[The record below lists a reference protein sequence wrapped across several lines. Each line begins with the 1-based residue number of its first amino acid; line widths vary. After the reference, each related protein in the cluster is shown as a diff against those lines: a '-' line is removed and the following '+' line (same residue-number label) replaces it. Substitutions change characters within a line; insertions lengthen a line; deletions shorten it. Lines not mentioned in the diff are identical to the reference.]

1 MDCPICHEVIKNA
14 TICSCVH
21 HFCYNCITSWC
32 KLKNTCPVCNECIFE
47 LRRDHEFDKLNNNED
62 KLNNNED
69 NTPTNLNELIVEMR
83 DGTKPG
89 VSLKNNSPGV
99 KIIRLSKKDQFY
111 KYGVPLNSIILF
123 INNIPCINHKQ
134 SIDIIDALTLS
145 NKNIKLKFL
154 IK

>member
-1 MDCPICHEVIKNA
+1 MDCPICHDIIKNA

-21 HFCYNCITSWC
+21 HFCYDCITSWC

-47 LRRDHEFDKLNNNED
+47 LRRDPEFDKLNNNED
-62 KLNNNED
+62 
-69 NTPTNLNELIVEMR
+69 NTITNLNELIIEMP

-99 KIIRLSKKDQFY
+99 KIIRLNKKDQFY

-134 SIDIIDALTLS
+134 SIDIIDTLTLS

>member
-1 MDCPICHEVIKNA
+1 M
-14 TICSCVH
+14 
-21 HFCYNCITSWC
+21 Y
-32 KLKNTCPVCNECIFE
+32 FE
-47 LRRDHEFDKLNNNED
+47 LRRDPEFD

-69 NTPTNLNELIVEMR
+69 NTPTNFNELVIEMQT
-83 DGTKPG
+83 GTKPG

-99 KIIRLSKKDQFY
+99 KIIRLNKKDQFY
-111 KYGVPLNSIILF
+111 KYGVPLNYIILF

-134 SIDIIDALTLS
+134 SIYIIDSLTLS

>member
-1 MDCPICHEVIKNA
+1 MECPICHDTVKNA

-21 HFCYNCITSWC
+21 HFCYDCITSWC

-62 KLNNNED
+62 NISN
-69 NTPTNLNELIVEMR
+69 NLNELVIEMP

-99 KIIRLSKKDQFY
+99 KIIRLNKKDQFY

-134 SIDIIDALTLS
+134 SIDIIDSLTLS

>member
-1 MDCPICHEVIKNA
+1 MDCPICHDTIKNA

-21 HFCYNCITSWC
+21 HFCYDCITSWC

-47 LRRDHEFDKLNNNED
+47 LRRDTEFD

-69 NTPTNLNELIVEMR
+69 NTPNNLNELVIEMP

-99 KIIRLSKKDQFY
+99 KIIRLNKKDQFY

-134 SIDIIDALTLS
+134 SIDIIDSLTLS

>member
-1 MDCPICHEVIKNA
+1 MDCPICHDTIKNA

-21 HFCYNCITSWC
+21 HFCYECITSWC

-47 LRRDHEFDKLNNNED
+47 LRRDPEFDKLNNNED
-62 KLNNNED
+62 
-69 NTPTNLNELIVEMR
+69 NTTNNLNELVIEMP

-89 VSLKNNSPGV
+89 ISLKNNSPGV
-99 KIIRLSKKDQFY
+99 KIIRLNKKDQFY

-134 SIDIIDALTLS
+134 SIDIIDSLTLS

>member
-1 MDCPICHEVIKNA
+1 MDCPICYENIRCA

-21 HFCYNCITSWC
+21 HFCYECITDWC

-62 KLNNNED
+62 
-69 NTPTNLNELIVEMR
+69 NTPNNLNELVIEIP

-89 VSLKNNSPGV
+89 VSLKNNFPGV
-99 KIIRLSKKDQFY
+99 KIIRLNKNDQFY
-111 KYGVPLNSIILF
+111 KCGVPLNSIILF
-123 INNIPCINHKQ
+123 INNIPCVNHKQ
-134 SIDIIDALTLS
+134 SIDIIDSLCLS

>member
-1 MDCPICHEVIKNA
+1 MDCPICHETIRCA

-21 HFCYNCITSWC
+21 HFCYECITNWC

-47 LRRDHEFDKLNNNED
+47 LRRDHEFDKLINNVDDTEI
-62 KLNNNED
+62 
-69 NTPTNLNELIVEMR
+69 TSLNEIVIPFPT
-83 DGTKPG
+83 GTKPG
-89 VSLKNNSPGV
+89 VSLKNNFPGV
-99 KIIRLSKKDQFY
+99 KIIRLNKKDQFY

-123 INNIPCINHKQ
+123 INNTPCLNHKQ
-134 SIDIIDALTLS
+134 SIDIIDSLCLS

>member
-1 MDCPICHEVIKNA
+1 MDCPICYENIRCA

-21 HFCYNCITSWC
+21 HFCYDCITSWC

-47 LRRDHEFDKLNNNED
+47 LRRDPEFDKLINNNHED
-62 KLNNNED
+62 LLQ
-69 NTPTNLNELIVEMR
+69 LNELIVPIPA
-83 DGTKPG
+83 GTKPG
-89 VSLKNNSPGV
+89 VSLKNNNPGV
-99 KIIRLSKKDQFY
+99 KIIKLNKNDQFY
-111 KYGVPLNSIILF
+111 NYGVELNSIILF

-134 SIDIIDALTLS
+134 SIEIIDSLCLS

>member
-1 MDCPICHEVIKNA
+1 MECPICHDTIKNA

-21 HFCYNCITSWC
+21 HFCYDCITSWC

-47 LRRDHEFDKLNNNED
+47 LRRDPEFD

-69 NTPTNLNELIVEMR
+69 NTPNNLNELVIEMP

-99 KIIRLSKKDQFY
+99 KIIRLNKKDQFY

-134 SIDIIDALTLS
+134 SIDIIDSLTLS

>member
-1 MDCPICHEVIKNA
+1 MDCPICHDTIKNA

-21 HFCYNCITSWC
+21 HFCYDCITTWC
-32 KLKNTCPVCNECIFE
+32 KLKNKCPVCNECIFE
-47 LRRDHEFDKLNNNED
+47 LRRDPEFDKLNNDEN
-62 KLNNNED
+62 
-69 NTPTNLNELIVEMR
+69 NTPNNLNELVIEMP

-89 VSLKNNSPGV
+89 VSLKNNFPGV
-99 KIIRLSKKDQFY
+99 KIIKLNKKDQFY

-134 SIDIIDALTLS
+134 SIDIIDSLTLS

>member
-1 MDCPICHEVIKNA
+1 MDCPICHDTIKNA

-21 HFCYNCITSWC
+21 HFCYDCITSWC

-47 LRRDHEFDKLNNNED
+47 LRRDPEFDKLNNNEY
-62 KLNNNED
+62 
-69 NTPTNLNELIVEMR
+69 NTTTNLNELVIEMP

-99 KIIRLSKKDQFY
+99 KIIRLNKKDQFY
-111 KYGVPLNSIILF
+111 KYGVPLNSIVLF

-134 SIDIIDALTLS
+134 SIDIIDSLTLS

>member
-1 MDCPICHEVIKNA
+1 MDCPICHDNIKSA

-21 HFCYNCITSWC
+21 HFCYECITSWC

-47 LRRDHEFDKLNNNED
+47 LRRDPEFDRLN
-62 KLNNNED
+62 NNNED
-69 NTPTNLNELIVEMR
+69 NTPNNLNELVIEMPN
-83 DGTKPG
+83 GTKPG

-99 KIIRLSKKDQFY
+99 KIIRLNKKDQFY

-134 SIDIIDALTLS
+134 SIDIIDSLTLS

-154 IK
+154 IN

>member
-1 MDCPICHEVIKNA
+1 MDCPICHEIIKNA

-21 HFCYNCITSWC
+21 HFCYECITTWC

-47 LRRDHEFDKLNNNED
+47 LRRDPEFDKLNNNED
-62 KLNNNED
+62 
-69 NTPTNLNELIVEMR
+69 NTISNLNEIVIEMPE
-83 DGTKPG
+83 GTKPG

-99 KIIRLSKKDQFY
+99 KIIQLNKKDQFY
-111 KYGVPLNSIILF
+111 KYSVPLNSIILF

-134 SIDIIDALTLS
+134 SIDIIDSLTLS

>member
-1 MDCPICHEVIKNA
+1 MECPICYETIKHA

-21 HFCYNCITSWC
+21 HFCYDCITSWC

-47 LRRDHEFDKLNNNED
+47 LRRDPEFD

-69 NTPTNLNELIVEMR
+69 NTPNNLNELIVEMSP
-83 DGTKPG
+83 GTKPG
-89 VSLKNNSPGV
+89 VSLKNNVPGV
-99 KIIRLSKKDQFY
+99 KIIRLNKKDQFY

-134 SIDIIDALTLS
+134 SIDIIDSLTLS

>member
-1 MDCPICHEVIKNA
+1 MDCPICHDTIKNA

-21 HFCYNCITSWC
+21 HFCYDCITSWC

-47 LRRDHEFDKLNNNED
+47 LRRDPEFD

-69 NTPTNLNELIVEMR
+69 NTPNNLNELVIEMP

-89 VSLKNNSPGV
+89 VSFKNNFPGV
-99 KIIRLSKKDQFY
+99 KIIRLNKNDQFY

-123 INNIPCINHKQ
+123 INNIPCVNHKQ
-134 SIDIIDALTLS
+134 SIDIIDSLCLS

>member
-1 MDCPICHEVIKNA
+1 MDCPICHDTIKIA

-21 HFCYNCITSWC
+21 HFCYDCITSWC

-47 LRRDHEFDKLNNNED
+47 LRRDPEFDKLNH
-62 KLNNNED
+62 NED
-69 NTPTNLNELIVEMR
+69 NTTNTLNELVIEMP

-89 VSLKNNSPGV
+89 VSLKNNFPGV
-99 KIIRLSKKDQFY
+99 KIIRLNKKDQFY
-111 KYGVPLNSIILF
+111 KYGVPLNSVILF

-134 SIDIIDALTLS
+134 SIDIIDSLTLS

-154 IK
+154 INL

>member
-1 MDCPICHEVIKNA
+1 
-14 TICSCVH
+14 
-21 HFCYNCITSWC
+21 
-32 KLKNTCPVCNECIFE
+32 VCNECIFE
-47 LRRDHEFDKLNNNED
+47 LRRDPEFD

-69 NTPTNLNELIVEMR
+69 NTPTNFNELVIEMPT
-83 DGTKPG
+83 GTKPG

-99 KIIRLSKKDQFY
+99 KIIRLNKKDQFY
-111 KYGVPLNSIILF
+111 KYGVPLNYIILF

-134 SIDIIDALTLS
+134 SIYIIDSLTLS

>member
-1 MDCPICHEVIKNA
+1 MDCPICHDTIKNA

-21 HFCYNCITSWC
+21 HFCYDCITSWC

-62 KLNNNED
+62 TNSN
-69 NTPTNLNELIVEMR
+69 NLNELIVEMPC
-83 DGTKPG
+83 GTKPG

-99 KIIRLSKKDQFY
+99 KIIRLNKKDQFY
-111 KYGVPLNSIILF
+111 KYGVQLNSIILF

>member
-1 MDCPICHEVIKNA
+1 MDCPICHDNIKNA

-21 HFCYNCITSWC
+21 HFCYDCITSWC

-47 LRRDHEFDKLNNNED
+47 LRRDPEFD

-69 NTPTNLNELIVEMR
+69 NTPTNLNELVIEMPS
-83 DGTKPG
+83 GTKPG

-99 KIIRLSKKDQFY
+99 KIIKLNKKDQFY
-111 KYGVPLNSIILF
+111 IHAVPLNSIILF

-134 SIDIIDALTLS
+134 SIDIIDSLTLS

>member
-1 MDCPICHEVIKNA
+1 MDCPICHETIRCA

-21 HFCYNCITSWC
+21 HFCYDCITSWC
-32 KLKNTCPVCNECIFE
+32 KLKNTCPVCKECIFE
-47 LRRDHEFDKLNNNED
+47 LRRDPEFDQLNNNNHED
-62 KLNNNED
+62 LAK
-69 NTPTNLNELIVEMR
+69 LNELVIEMP
-83 DGTKPG
+83 DGTNPG

-99 KIIRLSKKDQFY
+99 KIIRLNKKDQFY

-123 INNIPCINHKQ
+123 INNIPCVNHKQ
-134 SIDIIDALTLS
+134 SIDIIDSLTLS

>member
-1 MDCPICHEVIKNA
+1 MDCPICHDTIKNA

-21 HFCYNCITSWC
+21 HFCYDCITSWC
-32 KLKNTCPVCNECIFE
+32 KLKNTCPVCNECIFG
-47 LRRDHEFDKLNNNED
+47 LRRDPEFDKLNNNEY
-62 KLNNNED
+62 
-69 NTPTNLNELIVEMR
+69 NTTTNLNELVIEMP

-99 KIIRLSKKDQFY
+99 KIIRLNKKDQFY
-111 KYGVPLNSIILF
+111 KYGVPLNSIVLF

-134 SIDIIDALTLS
+134 SIDIIDSLTLS

>member
-1 MDCPICHEVIKNA
+1 MDCPICHDTIKNA

-21 HFCYNCITSWC
+21 HFCYDCITSWC

-47 LRRDHEFDKLNNNED
+47 LRRDPEFDKLNNNED
-62 KLNNNED
+62 
-69 NTPTNLNELIVEMR
+69 NTTTNLNELVIEMP

-99 KIIRLSKKDQFY
+99 KIIRLNKKDQFY
-111 KYGVPLNSIILF
+111 KYGVPLNSIVLF

-134 SIDIIDALTLS
+134 SIDIIDSLTLS

>member
-1 MDCPICHEVIKNA
+1 MDCPICHDTIKNA

-21 HFCYNCITSWC
+21 HFCYDCITSWC

-47 LRRDHEFDKLNNNED
+47 LRRDHEFDKLNNNEY
-62 KLNNNED
+62 NN
-69 NTPTNLNELIVEMR
+69 PTNLNELVIEMPE
-83 DGTKPG
+83 GTKPG

-99 KIIRLSKKDQFY
+99 KIIRLNKKDQFY

-134 SIDIIDALTLS
+134 SIDIIDSLTLS

>member
-1 MDCPICHEVIKNA
+1 MDCPICHDTIKNA

-21 HFCYNCITSWC
+21 HFCYDCITSWC

-47 LRRDHEFDKLNNNED
+47 LRRDPEFDKLNNNV
-62 KLNNNED
+62 D
-69 NTPTNLNELIVEMR
+69 NISNNLNELVIEMP

-99 KIIRLSKKDQFY
+99 KIIRLNKKDQFY

-134 SIDIIDALTLS
+134 SIDIIDSLTLS

>member
-1 MDCPICHEVIKNA
+1 MDCPICHDTIKNA

-21 HFCYNCITSWC
+21 HFCYDCITSWC

-62 KLNNNED
+62 TNPN
-69 NTPTNLNELIVEMR
+69 NLNELIIEMPF
-83 DGTKPG
+83 GTKPG

-99 KIIRLSKKDQFY
+99 KIIRLNKKDQFY
-111 KYGVPLNSIILF
+111 KYGVQLNSIILF

>member
-1 MDCPICHEVIKNA
+1 MDCPICHDTIKNA

-21 HFCYNCITSWC
+21 HFCYDCITSWC

-47 LRRDHEFDKLNNNED
+47 LRRDPEFDKLNNNV
-62 KLNNNED
+62 D
-69 NTPTNLNELIVEMR
+69 NIQNNLNELVIEMP

-99 KIIRLSKKDQFY
+99 KIIRLNKKDQFY

-134 SIDIIDALTLS
+134 SIDIIDSLTLS

>member
-1 MDCPICHEVIKNA
+1 MDCPICHDTIKNA

-21 HFCYNCITSWC
+21 HFCYDCITSWC
-32 KLKNTCPVCNECIFE
+32 KLKNTCPVCNESIFE
-47 LRRDHEFDKLNNNED
+47 LRRDPEFD

-69 NTPTNLNELIVEMR
+69 NTPTNLNELVIEMPE
-83 DGTKPG
+83 GTKPG

-99 KIIRLSKKDQFY
+99 KIIRLNKKDQFY

-134 SIDIIDALTLS
+134 SIDIIDSRTLS
-145 NKNIKLKFL
+145 NKI
-154 IK
+154 